1 MPHVQITWVAGRTPE
16 QKRRIAARITQALA
30 EDGRA
35 VLENI
40 HVSFVDV
47 PDTDYAEGGITVEE
61 QKRE

>member
-1 MPHVQITWVAGRTPE
+1 MPHVQVTWVAGRTAE
-16 QKRRIAARITQALA
+16 QKRRIAARITQALV

-47 PDTDYAEGGITVEE
+47 PDSDYAEGGITVAE
-61 QKRE
+61 QRRE

>member
-16 QKRRIAARITQALA
+16 QKQRIAARITQALV

-47 PDTDYAEGGITVEE
+47 PPSDYAEGGITVAE

>member
-1 MPHVQITWVAGRTPE
+1 MPHVQVTWVAGRTPE
-16 QKRRIAARITQALA
+16 QKRRIAARITQALV

-47 PDTDYAEGGITVEE
+47 PDTDYAEGGVTIAE
-61 QKRE
+61 QRRE